1 MHDLTER
8 FTAALHHL
16 DAESD
21 AQPMVDLTADDA
33 ELIKLNQTHEARGR
47 DGAKRFW
54 EDYRH
59 VFGELETTFTHS
71 TVGEKSAA
79 LEWESRGTL
88 RNGKPFSYTGVTV
101 IDGDGSDNDVVTG
114 VRTYYDSA
122 AFLQDT
128 ADTA

>member
-1 MHDLTER
+1 MHNLTER

-21 AQPMVDLTADDA
+21 PQPLVDLTGDEA
-33 ELIKLNQTHEARGR
+33 ELVKLNSTHEARGR
-47 DGAKRFW
+47 EGAQRFW

-59 VFGELETTFTHS
+59 VFGELETTFTSS
-71 TVGEKSAA
+71 TVGEKTAA

-88 RNGKPFSYTGVTV
+88 RSGKPFSYRGVTV
-101 IDGDGSDNDVVTG
+101 IEGDGSDDGLLTG

-122 AFLQDT
+122 AFLQET
-128 ADTA
+128 AGTA

>member
-71 TVGEKSAA
+71 TVGERSAA

-88 RNGKPFSYTGVTV
+88 RSGKPFSYTGVTV

>member
-21 AQPMVDLTADDA
+21 AQPMVDLTAEDD
-33 ELIKLNQTHEARGR
+33 ELVKLNQTHEARGR

-59 VFGELETTFTHS
+59 VFGELETTFTSS
-71 TVGEKSAA
+71 TVGETTAA

-88 RNGKPFSYTGVTV
+88 RSGRPFSYRGVTV
-101 IDGDGSDNDVVTG
+101 IEGDGTDESLLTG

-122 AFLQDT
+122 AFLQEPAGT
-128 ADTA
+128 A

>member
-33 ELIKLNQTHEARGR
+33 ELIKLNLTHEARGR

-122 AFLQDT
+122 AFIQET